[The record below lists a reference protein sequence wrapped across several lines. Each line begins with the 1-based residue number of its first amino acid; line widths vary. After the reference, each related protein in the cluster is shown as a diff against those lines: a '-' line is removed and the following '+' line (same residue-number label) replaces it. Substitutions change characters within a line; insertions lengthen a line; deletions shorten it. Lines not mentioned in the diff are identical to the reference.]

1 MEFWKPKI
9 LLVSRPTLQIRQ
21 NRYMWDGY
29 KTTAKR
35 STVSSTTSA
44 STTAHCRRGR
54 WHSSINSAPPGFVTY
69 GRTLEEAKRMAR
81 EGLEFHCECEFLEH
95 VGVSRRS
102 LQRVAVA

>member
-54 WHSSINSAPPGFVTY
+54 WHSSINSAPPNP
-69 GRTLEEAKRMAR
+69 AN
-81 EGLEFHCECEFLEH
+81 FLVRQSDCVKSFLTQSDCLLMRGG
-95 VGVSRRS
+95 VGAALNR
-102 LQRVAVA
+102 LTTFLDF